1 MAECRVSDR
10 LPATRVGKVPARGW
24 GVAFWGHLRNPSAQL
39 PPRVVTFGA
48 LSVAFSKSHK
58 KVAIRISY
66 KFVEGGLHTP
76 NEGDFGVRPP
86 TKTAKQN
93 VRRSA
98 ATRASLRETVQS
110 HRTSVSARAGKV
122 SLRSIS
128 RSSLFVMSLLF
139 PCGHAASRSSPASIK
154 RRTPRRGQHNGP
166 R

>member
-10 LPATRVGKVPARGW
+10 LPVTRVGKVAARGW

-86 TKTAKQN
+86 RRRLSKTFGD
-93 VRRSA
+93 SS
-98 ATRASLRETVQS
+98 ATRTRLRPDVVTKPSLQLEANRSTVLRTDASATKERFK
-110 HRTSVSARAGKV
+110 RATIFESKL
-122 SLRSIS
+122 LRSVRCS
-128 RSSLFVMSLLF
+128 PLAQST
-139 PCGHAASRSSPASIK
+139 AAY
-154 RRTPRRGQHNGP
+154 
-166 R
+166 